1 MDKFKIISRN
11 RFLYWIY
18 KLQKIL
24 KNKKPNKHYAEFG
37 EDIFINRIFKN
48 KAKGFYI
55 DIGAYHPFKGS
66 LTKKLH
72 DKGWRGA
79 NIDIS
84 KISIDL
90 FNISRPEDLNIN
102 CAIGATTSDIFY
114 YENSPINQ
122 QNSLIKKNDSQKKIQ
137 IKSFKLSE
145 IVSKNNIQNID
156 YINIDT
162 EGTEMDILKGI
173 DFNKINPT
181 LLTIEDNEIFTN
193 FDLEK
198 EMILYLKNKN
208 YELINIIGVT
218 LFFLKKDQ
226 VVHISEMIKI

>member
-1 MDKFKIISRN
+1 M
-11 RFLYWIY
+11 
-18 KLQKIL
+18 
-24 KNKKPNKHYAEFG
+24 
-37 EDIFINRIFKN
+37 
-48 KAKGFYI
+48 
-55 DIGAYHPFKGS
+55 
-66 LTKKLH
+66 
-72 DKGWRGA
+72 
-79 NIDIS
+79 
-84 KISIDL
+84 
-90 FNISRPEDLNIN
+90 
-102 CAIGATTSDIFY
+102 
-114 YENSPINQ
+114 
-122 QNSLIKKNDSQKKIQ
+122 
-137 IKSFKLSE
+137 SE

-208 YELINIIGVT
+208 YELININGVT

-226 VVHISEMIKI
+226 VDQISEMIKI